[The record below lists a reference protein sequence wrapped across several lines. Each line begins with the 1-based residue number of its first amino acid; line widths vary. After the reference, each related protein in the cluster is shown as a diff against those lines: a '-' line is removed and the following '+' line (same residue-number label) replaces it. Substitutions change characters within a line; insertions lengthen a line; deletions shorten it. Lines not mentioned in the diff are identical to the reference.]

1 MGRFDDNFLSVTEVV
16 AYRHTMGHACTR
28 AAVHAALR
36 SGSLPGTLRA
46 GRWFVHVADLRVWL
60 AAKAETI
67 RAAQL
72 GVANRTPAAGA
83 PDHEVEP

>member
-1 MGRFDDNFLSVTEVV
+1 MKLLP
-16 AYRHTMGHACTR
+16 
-28 AAVHAALR
+28 ALR
-36 SGSLPGTLRA
+36 RQSFGANSQLLGWSGPRLRVAGWGGNGKAGAVRA